1 MLRPV
6 LSLGAFLAPNS
17 FCVKDLPCE
26 ASVALEGVVSDGE
39 GETTFVALVND
50 SDLLPLPRWS
60 DEVALPFD
68 ASYSSRPRL
77 LSLDDL
83 PYDGW

>member
-6 LSLGAFLAPNS
+6 LSFGGFLAPNS

>member
-6 LSLGAFLAPNS
+6 LSFGGFLAPNS

-39 GETTFVALVND
+39 GETTLVALVND

-60 DEVALPFD
+60 DEVALPFV

-83 PYDGW
+83 PYAGW

>member
-1 MLRPV
+1 M
-6 LSLGAFLAPNS
+6 
-17 FCVKDLPCE
+17 
-26 ASVALEGVVSDGE
+26 VSDGE
-39 GETTFVALVND
+39 GETTLVALVND

-60 DEVALPFD
+60 DEAALTFD

-83 PYDGW
+83 PYDDGW